1 MSLSEENIVFVLS
14 DHTKVYTATQY
25 ILNRNSSKLY
35 MFACDKFFE
44 EVIAP
49 FHLEFPIETL
59 VPATILHFKW
69 EFLHNWLIIII

>member
-14 DHTKVYTATQY
+14 DHHKSLYRNSY

-35 MFACDKFFE
+35 MFACDKYFE

>member
-1 MSLSEENIVFVLS
+1 
-14 DHTKVYTATQY
+14 
-25 ILNRNSSKLY
+25 

-49 FHLEFPIETL
+49 FLLEFPIETL